1 MSFEPTGITN
11 GEMEDGSERSR
22 PGSTAKI
29 TGTVTWVM
37 GNVDAMGYDIDELPI
52 IAVVGGK
59 RDCGLS
65 G

>member
-37 GNVDAMGYDIDELPI
+37 GNVNAMGYDIDE
-52 IAVVGGK
+52 
-59 RDCGLS
+59 
-65 G
+65 